1 MASNL
6 IVNMENKNGGAVS
19 FLAAGARLMLR
30 LPIAL
35 VRAVVATASDSSY
48 ESRPGILGKVI
59 GWPPPRLDPSKETAW
74 LDGLRGISSCLVVA
88 FHFHL
93 RFLMGLHLE
102 APYGSVLLPKKTV
115 ANDIWRLPLFRFFV
129 SAGHAQVSIFFVLS
143 GFVLSWKSI
152 ELIRT
157 GQSERL
163 LASLSSTVLRRWF
176 RLYLPCFAVGLFAFW
191 KVRMH
196 VDVPLGIEV
205 YPSIIRQFWDYIMAC
220 EAFARPLLRD
230 RSHPNWLHKYSWIMW
245 TIPLEFEGSLM
256 VFILLLGMARA
267 QNYTNRM
274 LLLGFLVSYSCLLGY
289 WTYWLFAT
297 GMMIA
302 DYVKEA
308 GGFDQL
314 SKQATTASNLF
325 WEVILLLGI
334 WMAGVPTPSPKFYDR
349 PGYQF
354 LDNVTPSAYREIE
367 DGARFWWSLAG
378 ILMFFSGCHLKHIQR
393 ICETSLS
400 QYLGRLSYMLY
411 LTHSEIPIR
420 IGSVFRDWF
429 SDTWGT
435 KFYDEDFKVDLY
447 KFTVFPGIIL
457 FCVSWIICGI
467 SAIIVAHWCEVLV
480 DRPSILVSKWIETRF
495 TANEPPELRETG
507 HRISEFQRDDAILLS
522 TYSNSNNDQI

>member
-1 MASNL
+1 M
-6 IVNMENKNGGAVS
+6 ITDMENRNGGATS
-19 FLAAGARLMLR
+19 FLVAGAHLLLR
-30 LPIAL
+30 LPMTL
-35 VRAVVATASDSSY
+35 VRTVATAADNSAS
-48 ESRPGILGKVI
+48 ESRSGIFGKVI
-59 GWPPPRLDPSKETAW
+59 GWPPPKLDHSRETSW

-102 APYGSVLLPKKTV
+102 APYGSLLLPKKTLTF
-115 ANDIWRLPLFRFFV
+115 AIWRLPLIRFFV
-129 SAGHAQVSIFFVLS
+129 SSGHAQVSIFFVLS

-157 GQSERL
+157 TQSERL
-163 LASLSSTVLRRWF
+163 FASLSSAVVRRWF

-196 VDVPLGIEV
+196 VDVPPGTEV
-205 YPSIIRQFWDYIMAC
+205 YPSIFRQFWDYILAC

-267 QNYTNRM
+267 QNYTKRM
-274 LLLGFLVSYSCLLGY
+274 MLLGFLVLYSCLLGY

-302 DYVKEA
+302 DYIKEA
-308 GGFDQL
+308 GGFGQL
-314 SKQATTASNLF
+314 VKRTTGASKSF
-325 WEVILLLGI
+325 WWMILVLGI
-334 WMAGVPTPSPKFYDR
+334 WMAGVPSSSPKFYDR

-354 LDNVTPSAYREIE
+354 LENITPWAYRETE

-378 ILMFFSGCHLKHIQR
+378 ALILFSSCHLRQIQS
-393 ICETSLS
+393 ICETSLA

-429 SDTWGT
+429 SEIWGA
-435 KFYDEDFKVDLY
+435 KVYDQDYKVDLY
-447 KFTVFPGIIL
+447 EYTVLPGIIL
-457 FCVSWIICGI
+457 FCSSWIICGI

-480 DRPSILVSKWIETRF
+480 DRPSILFSKWIETVF
-495 TANEPPELRETG
+495 TTDRRSEANERELSIDGSQRE
-507 HRISEFQRDDAILLS
+507 DAILLS
-522 TYSNSNNDQI
+522 VIRNSNND